1 MTRTIPRSL
10 WSSRLEEF
18 THRNA
23 GRRALLEVD
32 DLGLGAQPMVDY
44 PLWGIS
50 YDPVGDQIEIM
61 FSDFRDLRR
70 HMTHAVAKA
79 RSIELLHERGRDEV
93 LRILGKDGEQTL
105 LRLVSPVVEPSDL
118 SS

>member
-1 MTRTIPRSL
+1 MTLTIPRNL

-32 DLGLGAQPMVDY
+32 DSGLGAPSGVDY
-44 PLWGIS
+44 PLWGIR
-50 YDPVGDQIEIM
+50 YDPGGDRVEIL

-70 HMTHAVAKA
+70 HKTHAVARA

-93 LRILGKDGEQTL
+93 LRILGEDGEQTL
-105 LRLVSPVVEPSDL
+105 LRLVSPVTEPPGG
-118 SS
+118 